1 MLTSKETPLYS
12 LGKGKFYR
20 EDENL
25 QLDVGPFA
33 AALEFAAER
42 NAVVSRKHLSLFY
55 LKALTLIIKET
66 FVQEKCLDNLYSKI
80 LSNYLILLASLQC
93 SIDANV

>member
-1 MLTSKETPLYS
+1 MLLKSPDTPLYS

-20 EDENL
+20 EDDHL

-42 NAVVSRKHLSLFY
+42 NAVVR
-55 LKALTLIIKET
+55 
-66 FVQEKCLDNLYSKI
+66 LYFI
-80 LSNYLILLASLQC
+80 LE
-93 SIDANV
+93 